1 MTADLTPQ
9 FREDMAVLR
18 DGLLALAGPQPE
30 PLKLLVTEQDVAD
43 LCDQAGLRAN
53 VQDDGSIIY
62 ADDAID
68 VWAHADGIDFTDG
81 RAGGTLDYG
90 IPFAV
95 LAEIVVAVRK
105 AAQR

>member
-1 MTADLTPQ
+1 MTADLTPIPPTAFLAAPDQ
-9 FREDMAVLR
+9 PAAPREPGTLLWT
-18 DGLLALAGPQPE
+18 DGDL
-30 PLKLLVTEQDVAD
+30 AD
-43 LCDQAGLRAN
+43 LCDHAELLAN

-62 ADDAID
+62 ADHAID

-90 IPFAV
+90 VDAT
-95 LAEIVVAVRK
+95 VVIAIIDAVRK